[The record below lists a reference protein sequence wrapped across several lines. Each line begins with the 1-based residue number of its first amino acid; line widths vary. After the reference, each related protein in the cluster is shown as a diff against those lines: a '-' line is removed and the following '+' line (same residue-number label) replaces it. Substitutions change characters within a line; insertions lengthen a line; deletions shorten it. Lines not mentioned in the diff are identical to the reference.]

1 MTAYQP
7 KYTHLL
13 GKTNIERFALDT
25 QLQELIKKY
34 EDAWEAIKHEGTARH
49 KRLLQVLVQVDAVI
63 SYRISKLY
71 NVDFDKP
78 SSQQAAEKIDKTK
91 VFALKAKALQL
102 KMRMNR
108 GVKV

>member
-7 KYTHLL
+7 KYTELL
-13 GKTNIERFALDT
+13 SKTNIERFALDM
-25 QLQELIKKY
+25 QLQELIKKF
-34 EDAWEAIKHEGTARH
+34 EGAWEAIKYKGTARH
-49 KRLLQVLVQVDAVI
+49 KQLLQVLVQVDAVI

-71 NVDFDKP
+71 NVDFDKQP
-78 SSQQAAEKIDKTK
+78 SAEKIDKTK

-102 KMRMNR
+102 KMKMNR